1 MRCRFGGLSIVFK
14 QGLSPFATRWR
25 LASQQVKER
34 VMSKMIFVSLPVT
47 DLKASMAFY
56 ESIGFKN
63 NPQFTDETA
72 ACMVWSEA
80 INFMLLTHAKWRTFT
95 SRPIPPKTS
104 SEVMLALSCDSRDA
118 VDAMNGA
125 AAANGG
131 TADINPIE
139 DHGFMYTRDLADP
152 DGHALGAMWMDL
164 RMRRGGSIQDGIGCR
179 QSQGCH
185 GSGKAVEA
193 RRDFLHPLLD
203 RRDAVVE
210 RRVSSRLHH
219 PSWRLRD
226 PRRLSLVPCHA
237 LDVSAHA

>member
-1 MRCRFGGLSIVFK
+1 MK
-14 QGLSPFATRWR
+14 AATG
-25 LASQQVKER
+25 KER
-34 VMSKMIFVSLPVT
+34 AMSKMIFVSLPVT

-95 SRPIPPKTS
+95 IRPIPPKTS

-118 VDAMNGA
+118 VDAMSNA

-152 DGHALGAMWMDL
+152 DGHALGAMWMD
-164 RMRRGGSIQDGIGCR
+164 MSAIPAGD
-179 QSQGCH
+179 
-185 GSGKAVEA
+185 KAG
-193 RRDFLHPLLD
+193 
-203 RRDAVVE
+203 
-210 RRVSSRLHH
+210 
-219 PSWRLRD
+219 
-226 PRRLSLVPCHA
+226 
-237 LDVSAHA
+237 